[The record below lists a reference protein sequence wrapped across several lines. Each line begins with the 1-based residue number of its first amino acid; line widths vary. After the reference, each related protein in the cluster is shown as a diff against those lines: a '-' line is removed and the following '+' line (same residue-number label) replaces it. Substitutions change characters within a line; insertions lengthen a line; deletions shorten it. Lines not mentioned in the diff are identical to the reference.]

1 MLILIASR
9 LVLLLL
15 RCFIRTF
22 FVRRVF
28 GIALLLCRCV
38 MGLLCDMRAS
48 SEIISK
54 MEAPK
59 LTTATAVIASM
70 LPTIIEMRSILK
82 SSLLIDD
89 AKYPLGFRSF
99 FVKISI
105 KPNSFLLL
113 YSNCITRLSFWQ

>member
-38 MGLLCDMRAS
+38 MGLLCGMRAS

-54 MEAPK
+54 NGGSKADNSHSRNCFN
-59 LTTATAVIASM
+59 ATYDNRNEIH
-70 LPTIIEMRSILK
+70 TKIL
-82 SSLLIDD
+82 LAD
-89 AKYPLGFRSF
+89 
-99 FVKISI
+99 
-105 KPNSFLLL
+105 
-113 YSNCITRLSFWQ
+113 